1 MKPAT
6 RDSEVYTASS
16 PQLSRRGLIKR
27 LAAVAGAAALAPS
40 LAGSLAMAQ
49 STQSAQSAQ
58 SVANASA
65 PSVVSNPP
73 RDFGPNAP
81 PEPYPDPDVIVVDP
95 LFNKYRVNNNAIVRL
110 WTGGLWSEGP
120 AWSGQ
125 GRYLVWSDL
134 PNNRQMRWLQDDG
147 RITVFRQPSNN
158 GNGNTF
164 DFQGR
169 QLTCEHLT
177 RRVVRYEHDG
187 SVTVIADNFNGKHF
201 NSPERSGAAPRRQHM
216 VHRSFF
222 RRFLV

>member
-1 MKPAT
+1 MGT
-6 RDSEVYTASS
+6 D
-16 PQLSRRGLIKR
+16 
-27 LAAVAGAAALAPS
+27 
-40 LAGSLAMAQ
+40 
-49 STQSAQSAQ
+49 
-58 SVANASA
+58 
-65 PSVVSNPP
+65 
-73 RDFGPNAP
+73 AP
-81 PEPYPDPDVIVVDP
+81 PEPYPDPNVIVVDP

-177 RRVVRYEHDG
+177 RRVVRYEH
-187 SVTVIADNFNGKHF
+187 
-201 NSPERSGAAPRRQHM
+201 NSSSYRDRRQLQRQALSTGRT
-216 VHRSFF
+216 VL
-222 RRFLV
+222 RRTPTAARRIASRLSV